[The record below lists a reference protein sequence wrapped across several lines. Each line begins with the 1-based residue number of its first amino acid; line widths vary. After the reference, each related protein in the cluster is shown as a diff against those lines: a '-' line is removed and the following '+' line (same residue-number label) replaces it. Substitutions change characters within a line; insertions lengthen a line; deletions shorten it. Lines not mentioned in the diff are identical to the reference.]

1 MFTLEEVTMQKNL
14 VEKLLNKLKNKD
26 IVRYNVV
33 MLSVF
38 ENKKNYEI
46 AIELGISKNMI
57 SRHLYQGLKHMRD
70 YAQHSLRIKGIS
82 GALH

>member
-38 ENKKNYEI
+38 ENKNNYEI
-46 AIELGISKNMI
+46 AIEL
-57 SRHLYQGLKHMRD
+57 
-70 YAQHSLRIKGIS
+70 
-82 GALH
+82 